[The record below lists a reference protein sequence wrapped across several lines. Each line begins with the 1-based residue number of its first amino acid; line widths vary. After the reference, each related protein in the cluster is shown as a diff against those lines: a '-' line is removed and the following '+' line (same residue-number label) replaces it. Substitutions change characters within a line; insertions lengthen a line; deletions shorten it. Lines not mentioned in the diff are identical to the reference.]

1 MAVFKCKMCGGTL
14 EVEENAKVCECEFCG
29 TKQTLPSEND
39 ERVQGLY
46 NRANVLRMKGEF
58 DKAGEIY
65 EKIATVRTK
74 DPEVYWGMV
83 LCKYGIEYV
92 EDPATFKRVP
102 TCHRAS
108 YDAVTADEDYKA
120 AVANADISQRSIYE
134 AEAKAIE
141 EIQKGIIAISQNEKP
156 YDVFICYKETD
167 DAGQRTVDSAIAN
180 DIYHQL
186 TQEGFKVFYAAITL
200 EDKLGQ
206 EYEPYIFAALNSAKV
221 MLAIG
226 TKPEYFNAVWVK
238 NEWSRYLK
246 IMSKDRSKLLIPCY
260 RDMDPYEL
268 PEEFAHLQAQDM
280 SKIGFI
286 NDVVRGIKKVIA
298 PDEKKQEGWE
308 NVAANNGFA
317 NTEALLKRAFMFLE
331 DNKWEEADEY
341 CERVLDQDPENAEA
355 YLGKL
360 MADRRT
366 KKKTLLK
373 DCSKPFDNSG
383 NYAKIVR
390 FGSEELKTELDSY
403 IKHIK
408 ERNEEKRKSDIYTN
422 AMQAAGSGTIEAYE
436 AAIKQL
442 CAIKGYKDTDN
453 LIAKYQG
460 KIEEIKAEKARKAE
474 EERIAAERKAEEER
488 IAAERKAEQEK
499 KTRKKKKRIILIA
512 VIVIAA
518 IAAGIVLFNVAF
530 KPCELEQYIKDN
542 GTETVTVNG
551 VDFNIPKGYSGIL
564 GDNGKTPP
572 GDFYTSHYFVLTTY
586 ENNLRATITVEYLGR
601 IDGKFD
607 IDACV
612 ANRIEDYWVF
622 KDWGENRKC
631 SEVDVEGADS
641 AYLLQVE
648 HPKFTSSEG
657 IEYYASRYYYC
668 ILLIGK
674 NVFNYALVH
683 PLDSNKDPDD
693 VVDEKTIC
701 ELAEVSVK
709 GKQELI
715 GISSE
720 PFVPAYE
727 NVNPGVDPFYYEGE
741 QEKYLVYN
749 SNTVTEYQ
757 KLLEKNGCKIVSTNK
772 DILSGKVT
780 YKKGNLKFDMKYKF
794 GSDRNEKFD
803 GELAIIKK

>member
-39 ERVQGLY
+39 EQVQGLY

-92 EDPATFKRVP
+92 EDPASFKRVP

-120 AVANADISQRSIYE
+120 AIANADISQQAIYE

-226 TKPEYFNAVWVK
+226 TRPEYFNAVWVK

-286 NDVVRGIKKVIA
+286 NDVVRGIKKVIV
-298 PDEKKQEGWE
+298 PEEKKEE
-308 NVAANNGFA
+308 NKEIVVGGGNA
-317 NTEALLKRAFMFLE
+317 NTAALLKRAFIFLE
-331 DNKWEEADEY
+331 DGNWKDADEY
-341 CERVLDQDPENAEA
+341 CEKVLDQDPENAEA

-360 MADRRT
+360 MAEQRA

-373 DCSKPFDNSG
+373 ECSQPYDYSG
-383 NYAKIVR
+383 NYAKVVR
-390 FGSEELKTELDSY
+390 FGSEELKAELDGY

-408 ERNEEKRKSDIYTN
+408 DRNEKARKNEIYTEAVN
-422 AMQAAGSGTIEAYE
+422 LARDNSVEAYE
-436 AAIKQL
+436 TAIKKL
-442 CAIKGYKDTDN
+442 REIRGYKDTDN
-453 LIAKYQG
+453 LITKYQE
-460 KIEEIKAEKARKAE
+460 KIKGIKVEEARKSE

-488 IAAERKAEQEK
+488 IAAEREAEEK
-499 KTRKKKKRIILIA
+499 RLAKELKKKKTKKALAIVIPALV
-512 VIVIAA
+512 VIVAA
-518 IAAGIVLFNVAF
+518 ILVVTQVVIPNSKKLENINLEAGAIGTFGEYGGEPVEWRVLDKDGNKVLIITDKIIDAKPYNDEWSGITWENCSLRKWLNEEFISTAF
-530 KPCELEQYIKDN
+530 TEKEKEAVLETNIKNEDN
-542 GTETVTVNG
+542 QGYGTNG
-551 VDFNIPKGYSGIL
+551 GKNTKDKVFLLSIEEVEKYFSSDNDRQSEGTKYAKTTALCVDNCGYSWWWLRSPGRDASDAATVL
-564 GDNGKTPP
+564 SGGGVYAP
-572 GDFYTSHYFVLTTY
+572 GDMVYHDVYGIRPALWIDTS
-586 ENNLRATITVEYLGR
+586 
-601 IDGKFD
+601 
-607 IDACV
+607 
-612 ANRIEDYWVF
+612 
-622 KDWGENRKC
+622 
-631 SEVDVEGADS
+631 
-641 AYLLQVE
+641 
-648 HPKFTSSEG
+648 
-657 IEYYASRYYYC
+657 
-668 ILLIGK
+668 
-674 NVFNYALVH
+674 
-683 PLDSNKDPDD
+683 
-693 VVDEKTIC
+693 
-701 ELAEVSVK
+701 
-709 GKQELI
+709 
-715 GISSE
+715 
-720 PFVPAYE
+720 
-727 NVNPGVDPFYYEGE
+727 
-741 QEKYLVYN
+741 
-749 SNTVTEYQ
+749 
-757 KLLEKNGCKIVSTNK
+757 KLK
-772 DILSGKVT
+772 
-780 YKKGNLKFDMKYKF
+780 
-794 GSDRNEKFD
+794 
-803 GELAIIKK
+803 

>member
-14 EVEENAKVCECEFCG
+14 EAEENAKVCECEFCG

-65 EKIATVRTK
+65 EKIATIRTK
-74 DPEVYWGMV
+74 DPEAFWGMV

-120 AVANADISQRSIYE
+120 AIANADISQRSIYE

-298 PDEKKQEGWE
+298 PEEKKQESRETVVVSSG
-308 NVAANNGFA
+308 NVNAM
-317 NTEALLKRAFMFLE
+317 ALLERAFIFLE
-331 DNKWEEADEY
+331 DGNWQEADEY
-341 CERVLDQDPENAEA
+341 CEKVLDQDPKNAEA

-360 MADRRT
+360 MADCRT

-408 ERNEEKRKSDIYTN
+408 ERNEEKRKSDIYTY
-422 AMQAAGSGTIEAYE
+422 ARQAAGSRTIEAYE

-442 CAIKGYKDTDN
+442 CEIKGYKDTNN

-460 KIEEIKAEKARKAE
+460 KIEKIKAEKARKAEEAERKAE

-488 IAAERKAEQEK
+488 IAAEHKAEEERIAAELK
-499 KTRKKKKRIILIA
+499 EKKKKKILTI
-512 VIVIAA
+512 VIPVLVVIIAA
-518 IAAGIVLFNVAF
+518 ILIVTQVVIPENNYKQACQLLDDGNLSEAITAFKELDGYKDSEKKIAEAKSKVIYSAEVGENCWLGYYENEQIKWRVLDKQDNRLLIITDKIIDTKPYNDEYDSITWENCTQRKWLNEEFVSVAF
-530 KPCELEQYIKDN
+530 TEKEQVAILQTNIKNEDN
-542 GTETVTVNG
+542 PASGTDG
-551 VDFNIPKGYSGIL
+551 
-564 GDNGKTPP
+564 GKDTK
-572 GDFYTSHYFVLTTY
+572 DKVFLLS
-586 ENNLRATITVEYLGR
+586 
-601 IDGKFD
+601 IDE
-607 IDACV
+607 A
-612 ANRIEDYWVF
+612 
-622 KDWGENRKC
+622 
-631 SEVDVEGADS
+631 
-641 AYLLQVE
+641 
-648 HPKFTSSEG
+648 
-657 IEYYASRYYYC
+657 
-668 ILLIGK
+668 
-674 NVFNYALVH
+674 
-683 PLDSNKDPDD
+683 
-693 VVDEKTIC
+693 
-701 ELAEVSVK
+701 
-709 GKQELI
+709 
-715 GISSE
+715 
-720 PFVPAYE
+720 
-727 NVNPGVDPFYYEGE
+727 
-741 QEKYLVYN
+741 EKYLPLEEDRQAEG
-749 SNTVTEYQ
+749 TEYAKTT
-757 KLLEKNGCKIVSTNK
+757 KLYVEDNGYSSWWLRSPGSPVCTAACVFEDGYVCQYRVNYVEAGVRPALWIDTSK
-772 DILSGKVT
+772 
-780 YKKGNLKFDMKYKF
+780 LK
-794 GSDRNEKFD
+794 
-803 GELAIIKK
+803 

>member
-39 ERVQGLY
+39 EQVQSLY

-65 EKIATVRTK
+65 EKIATMRTK

-120 AVANADISQRSIYE
+120 AIANADISQRSIYE

-298 PDEKKQEGWE
+298 PEEKKQESRETVVVSSG
-308 NVAANNGFA
+308 NVNVM
-317 NTEALLKRAFMFLE
+317 ALLERAFMFLE
-331 DNKWEEADEY
+331 DGNWQEADEY
-341 CERVLDQDPENAEA
+341 CEKVLDQDPKNAEA

-360 MADRRT
+360 MADCRT

-422 AMQAAGSGTIEAYE
+422 AMQATSSGTIEAYE

-442 CAIKGYKDTDN
+442 CGIKGYKDADN
-453 LIAKYQG
+453 RIAKYQG
-460 KIEEIKAEKARKAE
+460 KIEKIKAEKARKAEEAERKAE

-488 IAAERKAEQEK
+488 IAAEHKAEEERIAAELK
-499 KTRKKKKRIILIA
+499 EKKKKKILTI
-512 VIVIAA
+512 VIPVLVVIIAA
-518 IAAGIVLFNVAF
+518 ILIVTQVVIPENNYKQACQLLDDGNLSEAITAF
-530 KPCELEQYIKDN
+530 KELDGYKDSEKKIAEANSKVLCSAEVGEKCWLGNYENEQIKWRVLDKQDNSLLIITDKIIDTKPYNDEYVDITWENCTLRKWLNEEFVSEAFTKKEQEAILQTNIKNEDNLDFGTDGGKDIKDK
-542 GTETVTVNG
+542 V
-551 VDFNIPKGYSGIL
+551 
-564 GDNGKTPP
+564 
-572 GDFYTSHYFVLTTY
+572 
-586 ENNLRATITVEYLGR
+586 
-601 IDGKFD
+601 
-607 IDACV
+607 
-612 ANRIEDYWVF
+612 
-622 KDWGENRKC
+622 
-631 SEVDVEGADS
+631 
-641 AYLLQVE
+641 YLL
-648 HPKFTSSEG
+648 S
-657 IEYYASRYYYC
+657 I
-668 ILLIGK
+668 
-674 NVFNYALVH
+674 
-683 PLDSNKDPDD
+683 
-693 VVDEKTIC
+693 DE
-701 ELAEVSVK
+701 A
-709 GKQELI
+709 
-715 GISSE
+715 
-720 PFVPAYE
+720 
-727 NVNPGVDPFYYEGE
+727 
-741 QEKYLVYN
+741 EKYLPLYEDRQAEG
-749 SNTVTEYQ
+749 TEYAKTT
-757 KLLEKNGCKIVSTNK
+757 KLYVEDNGYSSWWLRSPGVRACRVAYVGEDGHVYQDSIYRVDYDEVGVRPALWIDTSK
-772 DILSGKVT
+772 
-780 YKKGNLKFDMKYKF
+780 LK
-794 GSDRNEKFD
+794 
-803 GELAIIKK
+803 